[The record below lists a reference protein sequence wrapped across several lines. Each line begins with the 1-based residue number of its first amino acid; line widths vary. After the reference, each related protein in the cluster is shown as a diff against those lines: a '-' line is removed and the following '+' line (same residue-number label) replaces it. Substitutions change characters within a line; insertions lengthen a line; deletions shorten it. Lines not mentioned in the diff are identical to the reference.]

1 MAACPVL
8 AIEGVLPA
16 RQLVDDTLYTDSGS
30 VPSVKE
36 LLLYY
41 QNGCRNVVI
50 PHHDSEWSNN
60 INNAN
65 LTLEKMGRPSFII
78 TVDASAIEMNATES
92 ISKGRRSF
100 LRFDLFNRQ
109 QHQQLM
115 NNQLL
120 NHLFSGYQFF
130 SIELDTDN
138 CTLCSA
144 CLRLCPTA
152 SIKYEKQHFVI
163 DNGRCVGCRLCED
176 TCPEHALRTVNR
188 VGLKTIST
196 YPFVTHV
203 CADCKQ
209 HYLSVSDKDGLCPTC
224 RVKKTLNLTGQGIGV
239 NSLDFH
245 HSKRD

>member
-1 MAACPVL
+1 MVACPVL
-8 AIEGVLPA
+8 AIEGSLPV
-16 RQLVDDTLYTDSGS
+16 RQLVDNTLYADSGS

-50 PHHDSEWSNN
+50 SHHDSDWSNN
-60 INNAN
+60 INNVN
-65 LTLEKMGRPSFII
+65 LALRTMGLPLLVI
-78 TVDASAIEMNATES
+78 TVDASALEVNATES

-100 LRFDLFNRQ
+100 LRFDLFNHQ
-109 QHQQLM
+109 QHQQLI

-120 NHLFSGYQFF
+120 SHLFNEYQFF
-130 SIELDTDN
+130 NVELDTDD

-144 CLRLCPTA
+144 CLRLCPTT

-163 DNGRCVGCRLCED
+163 DNARCVGCKLCED
-176 TCPEHALRTVNR
+176 ACPEHVLRV
-188 VGLKTIST
+188 VSHVSLKEIST
-196 YPFVTHV
+196 YPFVAHV

-209 HYLSVSDKDGLCPTC
+209 HYLSVSDKNGLCPTC
-224 RVKKTLNLTGQGIGV
+224 RVKKMLNLTGQRIGV